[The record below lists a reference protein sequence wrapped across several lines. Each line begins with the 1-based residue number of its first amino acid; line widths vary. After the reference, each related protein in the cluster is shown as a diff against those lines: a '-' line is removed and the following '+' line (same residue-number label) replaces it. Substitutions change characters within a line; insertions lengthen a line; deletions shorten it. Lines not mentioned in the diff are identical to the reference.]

1 MLDDGKEVAASS
13 TTTKSAP
20 ATRATISKASLKKPA
35 ASALKTSQKSSVIK
49 PLTVPVESRS
59 TRSTISS
66 SSKQPSV
73 STARG
78 SSTATA
84 LKTKTQI
91 RPAAAVK
98 TAPAK
103 SASVP
108 AGQPPAKKKRKEYDV
123 KGRLQDLE
131 EQHNHTTTQ
140 LTEST
145 KLIETMTDKLDMSQ
159 STSKSSS

>member
-13 TTTKSAP
+13 TTVKSAP
-20 ATRATISKASLKKPA
+20 ATRATISKASVKKPA
-35 ASALKTSQKSSVIK
+35 ASTLKTAQKAPAIK
-49 PLTVPVESRS
+49 PLTVPVASRS

-73 STARG
+73 GTARG
-78 SSTATA
+78 SSTVTA
-84 LKTKTQI
+84 SKTKTQI
-91 RPAAAVK
+91 RPVAAAVK

-103 SASVP
+103 SASAP
-108 AGQPPAKKKRKEYDV
+108 TGQPPAKKKRKEYDV

-131 EQHNHTTTQ
+131 EQHSHTTTQ

-159 STSKSSS
+159 STSK